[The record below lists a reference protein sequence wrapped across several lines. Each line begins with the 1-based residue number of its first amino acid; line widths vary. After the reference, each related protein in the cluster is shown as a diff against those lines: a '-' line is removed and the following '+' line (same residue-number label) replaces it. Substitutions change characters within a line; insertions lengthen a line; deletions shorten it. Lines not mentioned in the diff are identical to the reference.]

1 MYAHRIIQPL
11 DGLHVQFDLPPE
23 FAGCQEAE
31 IIVLPV
37 KPAMSDP
44 QGWEQWVLS
53 MAGILSDDFPDD
65 ITDDDLGVDAPRN
78 SLE

>member
-23 FAGCQEAE
+23 FVGCQEAE
-31 IIVLPV
+31 IIVLPL

-44 QGWEQWVLS
+44 QDLEQ
-53 MAGILSDDFPDD
+53 
-65 ITDDDLGVDAPRN
+65 
-78 SLE
+78 